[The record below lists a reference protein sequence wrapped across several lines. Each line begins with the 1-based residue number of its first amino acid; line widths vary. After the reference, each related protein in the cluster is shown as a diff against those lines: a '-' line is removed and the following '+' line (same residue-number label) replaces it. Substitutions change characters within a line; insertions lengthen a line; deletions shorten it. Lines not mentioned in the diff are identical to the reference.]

1 MFRKSVFA
9 DHSGTDAS
17 AVALLT
23 FLRIFFFVFCNS
35 AFADRIVL
43 TASRL
48 FGAAAV
54 CIILSSFAA
63 GHRKSYWNGCIQAA
77 IIICQQICSILAL
90 VIFLLKSLLKSASKS
105 SFFCFGVEIHSVLEL
120 QILMP
125 LRIVFF
131 VFCNSAFADRIVLT
145 ASRLF
150 GAAAVCIILSSF
162 AAGHIGVA
170 ASRLQ

>member
-1 MFRKSVFA
+1 M
-9 DHSGTDAS
+9 
-17 AVALLT
+17 
-23 FLRIFFFVFCNS
+23 FCNS

>member
-1 MFRKSVFA
+1 LSA
-9 DHSGTDAS
+9 DLFD
-17 AVALLT
+17 
-23 FLRIFFFVFCNS
+23 
-35 AFADRIVL
+35 
-43 TASRL
+43 
-48 FGAAAV
+48 FGASDFPFK
-54 CIILSSFAA
+54 I
-63 GHRKSYWNGCIQAA
+63 
-77 IIICQQICSILAL
+77 
-90 VIFLLKSLLKSASKS
+90 LLKSASKS

-145 ASRLF
+145 APRLF